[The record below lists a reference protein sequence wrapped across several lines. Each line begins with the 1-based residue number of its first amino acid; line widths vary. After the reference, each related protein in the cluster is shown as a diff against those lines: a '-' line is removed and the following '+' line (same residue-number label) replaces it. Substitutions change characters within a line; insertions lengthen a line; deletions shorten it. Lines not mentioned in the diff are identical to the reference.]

1 MKRRRFIQAI
11 ASAPAAPVLVAQQR
25 SLPSGAAARPGQ
37 EIPPIA
43 STALDVAAD
52 MVPRFFNAQQFAALR
67 KLSETLMPPLK
78 GNPGALEANAPEFL
92 DFLIGVSPAERQQLY
107 RNGLDTLNA
116 QATKLFGKS
125 FAEVDA
131 AQADAILKPLFVAMP
146 PNTEPPV
153 DPLRRFVAQAHTDI
167 RTATT
172 NSREWSLA
180 ATAGGRRGGGGTNWY
195 WYPIDP
201 VVR

>member
-1 MKRRRFIQAI
+1 MQAI
-11 ASAPAAPVLVAQQR
+11 ASAPAAPVLAAQQR
-25 SLPSGAAARPGQ
+25 SLPPGAAARPVQ
-37 EIPPIA
+37 EAPAITA
-43 STALDVAAD
+43 TALDAVAD
-52 MVPRFFNAQQFAALR
+52 MAPRFFNAQQFAALR

-78 GNPGALEANAPEFL
+78 GNPGALDTTACEFL

-107 RNGLDTLNA
+107 RNGLDALNA
-116 QATKLFGKS
+116 QAKKQFGKS

-131 AQADAILKPLFVAMP
+131 AQADTILKPLFVAMP
-146 PNTEPPV
+146 PNSEPPA

-172 NSREWSLA
+172 SSREWSVA
-180 ATAGGRRGGGGTNWY
+180 GSAGGRRGGGGSNWY